1 MPYKGNRHDRFKM
14 NDENEKPAKGDILET
29 IERER
34 YDKPQ
39 ECIDALLELLKS
51 LATAIS
57 PFHEEDNE
65 SGEQVI

>member
-1 MPYKGNRHDRFKM
+1 MS
-14 NDENEKPAKGDILET
+14 EEEKPADVDILET

-39 ECIDALLELLKS
+39 ECIDALLNFLKS

-57 PFHEEDNE
+57 PFHEEDD
-65 SGEQVI
+65 